1 MPGTSASHAIFFI
14 ASLIVATA
22 IAGVFMGT
30 SIKFSNDL
38 KTKGNAYS
46 NQINTEVTIIN
57 DPSAMPYDSTNQTL
71 ILYVKNVGTTS
82 LFPNITRVL
91 IDGNYSASAN
101 LTFRL
106 LDGATS
112 WSNEVTLEITVG
124 NCTLIS
130 GDHKAKVIV
139 EHGKSTTL
147 SFKI

>member
-22 IAGVFMGT
+22 VAGVFMGT
-30 SIKFSNDL
+30 TVKFANDL

-46 NQINTEVTIIN
+46 NEMNTEITIIN
-57 DPSAMPYDSTNQTL
+57 DPSAMPYNSTNATL
-71 ILYVKNVGTTS
+71 ILYVKNIGTTS
-82 LFPNITRVL
+82 LYVNATRVL
-91 IDGNYSASAN
+91 IDGNYSCSDN

-112 WSNEVTLEITVG
+112 WSSEVTLEITVG

-139 EHGKSTTL
+139 EHG
-147 SFKI
+147 